1 MGDPLAQ
8 WVDLSLIEELVY
20 TSKSAD
26 TNNEKKRITLMSF
39 FNTFFSIVFKS
50 SSESHS
56 PGMISGLIIFCFDH
70 FWAGL
75 GESPMVSARP
85 HLAPVI
91 MVSKCQ
97 CKYEECLLS
106 SFSAD
111 TDFPL
116 DQGAAGC
123 GPVVDLSAEAT
134 SEGLV
139 RGAAGRGEI

>member
-1 MGDPLAQ
+1 
-8 WVDLSLIEELVY
+8 
-20 TSKSAD
+20 
-26 TNNEKKRITLMSF
+26 MSF
-39 FNTFFSIVFKS
+39 FNAFFSIVFKL

-56 PGMISGLIIFCFDH
+56 AGMILELIIFCFDR
-70 FWAGL
+70 FQAGP
-75 GESPMVSARP
+75 GESPMVLSRP

-97 CKYEECLLS
+97 CKYEGCLLS

-111 TDFPL
+111 TNFPL
-116 DQGAAGC
+116 DPGAAGH
-123 GPVVDLSAEAT
+123 GSVVDLSAEVT

>member
-39 FNTFFSIVFKS
+39 FNAFCSIVFKS

-56 PGMISGLIIFCFDH
+56 AGMISGPIIFCFDR

-75 GESPMVSARP
+75 GESPMVLAQPR
-85 HLAPVI
+85 LAPVI
-91 MVSKCQ
+91 IVSKCQ
-97 CKYEECLLS
+97 CKCEECLLS

-116 DQGAAGC
+116 D
-123 GPVVDLSAEAT
+123 
-134 SEGLV
+134 
-139 RGAAGRGEI
+139 

>member
-1 MGDPLAQ
+1 
-8 WVDLSLIEELVY
+8 
-20 TSKSAD
+20 
-26 TNNEKKRITLMSF
+26 MSF
-39 FNTFFSIVFKS
+39 FDTFFSIMFKS

-56 PGMISGLIIFCFDH
+56 AGMISGLIIFCFNC

-75 GESPMVSARP
+75 GESPMVSAQP
-85 HLAPVI
+85 CLAPVI

-111 TDFPL
+111 T
-116 DQGAAGC
+116 
-123 GPVVDLSAEAT
+123 EAT